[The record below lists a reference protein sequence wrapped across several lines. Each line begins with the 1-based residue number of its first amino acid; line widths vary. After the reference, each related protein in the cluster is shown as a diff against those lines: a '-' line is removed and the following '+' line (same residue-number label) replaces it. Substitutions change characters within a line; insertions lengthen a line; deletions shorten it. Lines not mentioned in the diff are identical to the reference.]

1 MQVRDTLTGKHVL
14 LHRQL
19 ASSFLGRSLL
29 PGEVVHHRDGN
40 PRNNARENLLVLPSQ
55 QYHAHIEQLLRRE
68 RRGQSLLFSEYLC
81 AVQQNQTGSLFENVL
96 CLPQLVRCRVWGQ
109 DTIPEF

>member
-1 MQVRDTLTGKHVL
+1 MQVRDTLTGKRVL

-19 ASSFLGRSLL
+19 VSSFLGRPLL

-68 RRGQSLLFSEYLC
+68 RRGQSLLFPEYLQ
-81 AVQQNQTGSLFENVL
+81 AVRQRHGGSLFENIL
-96 CLPQLVRCRVWGQ
+96 CLSAPLSGRIEPHRVRS
-109 DTIPEF
+109 T